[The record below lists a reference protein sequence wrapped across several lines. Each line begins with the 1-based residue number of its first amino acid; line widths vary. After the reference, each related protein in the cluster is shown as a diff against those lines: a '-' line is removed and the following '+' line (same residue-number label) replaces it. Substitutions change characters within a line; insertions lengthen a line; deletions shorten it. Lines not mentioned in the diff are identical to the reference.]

1 MKRTGRK
8 DLNEEYKRLKRQ
20 IQRELRQQYWQYCST
35 LIVEDESDKPKP
47 SKKLF
52 SFVKSRKTEINGI
65 APLKESGKL
74 ITDNKLKAEL
84 LNRQFKSAFS
94 TREDFTEVEF
104 NQICPMPPRN
114 PQQPLLEHITVS
126 TSGIEKSSSV
136 MLIRTLILFFRF
148 YRFYRFFRFLGS
160 GSLGQWDMSV
170 GQ

>member
-20 IQRELRQQYWQYCST
+20 IQRELRQKYWQYCST

-74 ITDNKLKAEL
+74 ITDNKQKAEL
-84 LNRQFKSAFS
+84 LNRQFQSAFS

-104 NQICPMPPRN
+104 NQKCPIPP
-114 PQQPLLEHITVS
+114 
-126 TSGIEKSSSV
+126 
-136 MLIRTLILFFRF
+136 
-148 YRFYRFFRFLGS
+148 
-160 GSLGQWDMSV
+160 
-170 GQ
+170 